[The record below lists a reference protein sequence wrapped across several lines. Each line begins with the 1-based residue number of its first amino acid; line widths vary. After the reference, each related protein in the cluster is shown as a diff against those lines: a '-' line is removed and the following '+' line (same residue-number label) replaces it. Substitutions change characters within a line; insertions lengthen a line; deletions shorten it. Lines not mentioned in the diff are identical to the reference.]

1 MRLNAG
7 AVIGWALIL
16 GGAALVLVGG
26 QGWHFDGRHV
36 IVAAGA
42 VVAWI
47 FTGPAGPAG
56 AEHTPH
62 TTEGAH

>member
-7 AVIGWALIL
+7 AVIGWTLIL
-16 GGAALVLVGG
+16 GGTFLVLVGG

-36 IVAAGA
+36 VVAAGA
-42 VVAWI
+42 VVAWASS
-47 FTGPAGPAG
+47 GPAGPAP
-56 AEHTPH
+56 APNTQH